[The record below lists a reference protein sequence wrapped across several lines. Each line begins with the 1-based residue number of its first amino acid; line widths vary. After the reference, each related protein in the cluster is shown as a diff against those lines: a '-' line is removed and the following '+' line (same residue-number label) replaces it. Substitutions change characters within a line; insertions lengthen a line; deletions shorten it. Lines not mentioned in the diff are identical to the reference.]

1 MSIRIRKLNHT
12 YDPGT
17 PYETKALV
25 DINLDIQRG
34 EFIGLIGHTGSG
46 KSTLIQQL
54 NGLLKP
60 QTGQIVINGY
70 DITAKGIRLSDI
82 RKRVGLVFQYPE
94 YQLFEETVLKD
105 VSYGPQNLGLAQSVV
120 LQKAREALEAVGFN
134 PDEIGGLSPFELSG
148 GQKRRVAIAGILAMA
163 PEVLILDEPTAGL
176 DPKARREL
184 LELVATQHKA
194 HNRTTILVSHSME
207 DVARYVDRILVM
219 DGGQV
224 KFFDTPKAVFAN
236 EETLKAL
243 GLDIPEITKIIKGL
257 NRKGFDIPEDIYHTE
272 TLAQLIAE
280 RLGGEPC

>member
-1 MSIRIRKLNHT
+1 MSIRIRQLNHT
-12 YDPGT
+12 YDPGS
-17 PYETKALV
+17 PYETKAL
-25 DINLDIQRG
+25 INIDLDIQRG

-105 VSYGPQNLGLAQSVV
+105 VAYGPLNLGLGQEMANQR
-120 LQKAREALEAVGFN
+120 AREALVAVGFN
-134 PDEIGGLSPFELSG
+134 PDEVSEISPFELSG
-148 GQKRRVAIAGILAMA
+148 GQKRRVAIAGILAMQ

-176 DPKARREL
+176 DPKARREIL
-184 LELVATQHKA
+184 DLVAMEHNA
-194 HNRTTILVSHSME
+194 HQRTTILVSHSME

-219 DGGQV
+219 DAGEIR
-224 KFFDTPKAVFAN
+224 FFDTPKAVFSRGDD
-236 EETLKAL
+236 LRSL
-243 GLDIPEITKIIKGL
+243 GLDIPEITKIILDL
-257 NRKGFDIPEDIYHTE
+257 NQKGFNIPEDIYQPDH
-272 TLAQLIAE
+272 LAAFLAK
-280 RLGGEPC
+280 RWGGGPC